1 MSDIYI
7 NPNWTFKETI
17 ENVEVIKSQMGDII
31 ASFWYFDLKK
41 EVDFIRNLK
50 KQIYSLKFEE
60 WKRDKIWEY
69 IDGYEYY
76 EELVKFI

>member
-69 IDGYEYY
+69 INDYEYY

>member
-17 ENVEVIKSQMGDII
+17 ENVEVIKSQMGNII

-69 IDGYEYY
+69 INGYEYY

>member
-7 NPNWTFKETI
+7 NPNWTFKQTI

-41 EVDFIRNLK
+41 EIDFIRNLK

-69 IDGYEYY
+69 INGYEYY

>member
-7 NPNWTFKETI
+7 NPNWTFKQTI

-69 IDGYEYY
+69 INGYEYY

>member
-41 EVDFIRNLK
+41 EVCFIRNLK

-69 IDGYEYY
+69 INGYEYY

>member
-17 ENVEVIKSQMGDII
+17 ENVGVIKSQMGDII
-31 ASFWYFDLKK
+31 ASFWHFDLKK

-69 IDGYEYY
+69 INGYEYY

>member
-7 NPNWTFKETI
+7 NPNWNFKETI

-31 ASFWYFDLKK
+31 AFFWYFDLKK
-41 EVDFIRNLK
+41 EIDFIRNLK

-69 IDGYEYY
+69 INGYEYY

>member
-50 KQIYSLKFEE
+50 KQIYSLKFED

-69 IDGYEYY
+69 INGYEYY

>member
-41 EVDFIRNLK
+41 EVNFIRNLK

-69 IDGYEYY
+69 INGYEYY

>member
-31 ASFWYFDLKK
+31 ASFWRFDLKK
-41 EVDFIRNLK
+41 EVEFISNLK

-69 IDGYEYY
+69 INGYEYY

>member
-7 NPNWTFKETI
+7 NPNWNFKETI

-69 IDGYEYY
+69 INGYEYY

>member
-41 EVDFIRNLK
+41 EVNFIRNLK
-50 KQIYSLKFEE
+50 KQIYSLKFEK

-69 IDGYEYY
+69 LNDYENL
-76 EELVKFI
+76 EILLKFI

>member
-17 ENVEVIKSQMGDII
+17 ENIEVIKSQMGDII

-69 IDGYEYY
+69 INGYEYY

>member
-31 ASFWYFDLKK
+31 AFFWYFDLKK

-69 IDGYEYY
+69 LNDYENL
-76 EELVKFI
+76 EILLKFI

>member
-1 MSDIYI
+1 MKELYI
-7 NPNWTFKETI
+7 NPEWTFKETI
-17 ENVEVIKSQMGDII
+17 ENIEVIKSQMGDII

-41 EVDFIRNLK
+41 EIDFIRNLK

-69 IDGYEYY
+69 INGYEYY

>member
-69 IDGYEYY
+69 INGYEYY